1 MPAARSPDRLKT
13 GLTMTIHAA
22 PTAIDPHELRT
33 AMSRFATG
41 VAVVTTFDGE
51 KREGLTVNSFSSL
64 SLDPPLVVWSLRKNS
79 PSLATF
85 QRATGFAVNILCA
98 DRRELSH
105 HFATPHSDKFL
116 GVEYDDG
123 SFGFPVFSDNLAL
136 FECRKSQVVEGG
148 DHLMFIGEVLRV
160 TYRDDVPLIFSSGR
174 YCTPLAIPSNALVNT
189 GAG

>member
-1 MPAARSPDRLKT
+1 
-13 GLTMTIHAA
+13 MTVHAA
-22 PTAIDPHELRT
+22 PTAIDPRELRA

-64 SLDPPLVVWSLRKNS
+64 SLDPPLVVWSLRKNAS
-79 PSLATF
+79 SLVTF
-85 QRATGFAVNILCA
+85 QRAAGFAVNVLCA
-98 DRRELSH
+98 DRRDLSR
-105 HFATPHSDKFL
+105 HFATPHPDKFL

-123 SFGFPVFSDNLAL
+123 GFGFPVLSGNLAL

-160 TYRDDVPLIFSSGR
+160 TYRDDVPLIFSGGR
-174 YCTPLAIPSNALVNT
+174 YCTPLAIPGNVRVES
-189 GAG
+189 GADLTK

>member
-1 MPAARSPDRLKT
+1 
-13 GLTMTIHAA
+13 MTVHAA
-22 PTAIDPHELRT
+22 ATVVDPRELRA

-51 KREGLTVNSFSSL
+51 KREGLTINSFSSL

-85 QRATGFAVNILCA
+85 QRAKGFAVNILCA
-98 DRRELSH
+98 SRRDLSH
-105 HFATPHSDKFL
+105 HFATSHPDKFQ
-116 GVEYDDG
+116 GVEYNDG
-123 SFGFPVFSDNLAL
+123 SFGFPVFNDNLAL
-136 FECRKSQVVEGG
+136 FECRKSQVFEGG

-174 YCTPLAIPSNALVNT
+174 YCIPSALPSKAQIKPDVKLT
-189 GAG
+189 K

>member
-1 MPAARSPDRLKT
+1 
-13 GLTMTIHAA
+13 MTAHAA
-22 PTAIDPHELRT
+22 PTAIDPRELRT

-79 PSLATF
+79 PSSATF
-85 QRATGFAVNILCA
+85 RRATGFAVNILCA
-98 DRRELSH
+98 DRRDLSH
-105 HFATPHSDKFL
+105 HFATPHPDKFL

-174 YCTPLAIPSNALVNT
+174 YCTPLPIPSNALVNT
-189 GAG
+189 DAG

>member
-1 MPAARSPDRLKT
+1 
-13 GLTMTIHAA
+13 MTAHAA
-22 PTAIDPHELRT
+22 PTAIDPRELRT
-33 AMSRFATG
+33 AMSRYATG

-51 KREGLTVNSFSSL
+51 KREGLTVNSFLSL

-79 PSLATF
+79 PSSATF

-98 DRRELSH
+98 DRRDLSH
-105 HFATPHSDKFL
+105 HFATPHPDKFL

-174 YCTPLAIPSNALVNT
+174 YCTPLAIPSKALVNT